1 MRVTAVLQATR
12 RVIPFR
18 RTAGY
23 TAYMYMEDDTKVTW
37 PALASWARDTELLEP
52 LGFLRNFYRCG

>member
-1 MRVTAVLQATR
+1 
-12 RVIPFR
+12 
-18 RTAGY
+18 
-23 TAYMYMEDDTKVTW
+23 MYMEDDSKVTW